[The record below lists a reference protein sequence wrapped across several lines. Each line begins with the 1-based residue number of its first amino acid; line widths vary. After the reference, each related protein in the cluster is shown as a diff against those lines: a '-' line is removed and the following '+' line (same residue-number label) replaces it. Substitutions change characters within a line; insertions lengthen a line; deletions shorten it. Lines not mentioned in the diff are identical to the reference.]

1 LLEIEKISTHYGKIS
16 AIDSVSLKVEEG
28 QIVTILGANGAGKTT
43 VLKTLSGLLKCTS
56 GRIAFRGEDITALN
70 AQDIISRGI
79 VHVPEGR
86 KIFPFMTVAENLD
99 MGAYLRTDADGVK
112 SDMENAYAYFPILR
126 ERKNQKAGTL
136 SGGEQQMLAIG
147 RGLMARPRLFLLD
160 EPSLGLAPKLVED
173 IFRIITEIHRQ
184 GITILL
190 VEQNASMALEVSDV
204 AYVLEVGK
212 VVQFGKAADMIH
224 DEGIRKAY
232 LGIR

>member
-1 LLEIEKISTHYGKIS
+1 MLEIEKISTHYGNIA

-43 VLKTLSGLLKCTS
+43 VLKTISGLLNCTS
-56 GRIAFRGEDITALN
+56 GKISFRGEDVTALS
-70 AQDIISRGI
+70 AQGVIARGI
-79 VHVPEGR
+79 VQVPEGR

-112 SDMENAYAYFPILR
+112 SDLEKAYEYFPALR
-126 ERKNQKAGTL
+126 ERKSQKAGTL

-184 GITILL
+184 GLTILL
-190 VEQNASMALEVSDV
+190 VEQNASMALEVSDM
-204 AYVLEVGK
+204 AYVLEVGR
-212 VVQFGKAADMIH
+212 VVQHGRAADLLQ